1 MKINKLT
8 ATFGK
13 FQNESISF
21 HQGLNVIY
29 APNESG
35 KSTWCAFIMAMLYGI
50 DSSER
55 SRNGTLPAKRKYE
68 PWSGVPMEGR
78 MELTADKCDI
88 TISRTTRLKNAPMRE
103 FSAFYSGTG
112 IPVDGMTGLNAGEQL
127 TGVSKDVF
135 AKSAFIGQGA
145 SAVTNSPDM
154 EKRIRSILSTGEE
167 EVSVSEADAR
177 LGAWLRKRRHS
188 QSGLLPKAESKLE
201 ELTNTLNLA
210 NDMAETV
217 CSEEKLLSECE
228 EECTKTEYAL
238 VTERRRHRK
247 KTMQEISSAR
257 EEVRKLSEEQSTAL
271 EELHDRRSELQRS
284 IFKRRSMEE
293 VEADAEKD
301 FLELQHLEV
310 SGRIGLIWLPAAL
323 CFLVSLFGVYYYQH
337 FNAFVPALVISAVFC
352 AVAIILFIVMIRKF
366 SHAEESRKKTEK
378 ILRKYRVLNADDI
391 TVKLDEYHSLCIK
404 ARKAEEKEAAASK
417 AVDDAYRKLSE
428 LETKAAEEMDLFRGN
443 SRISAL
449 GKELKSQRNRAS
461 ELTED
466 IAEKKGRLAVIGDPV
481 TLRSEIQRLEKKRD
495 QIQKEYEEI
504 ELARTVLKEADEEV
518 QREFAPELGKLASE
532 YMSFVTDGRY
542 EGVLLNRNFSA
553 LAKTKDDAVAR
564 EAEYLSAGTSDLL
577 YLAVRLAFCELAFP
591 DSESCPLI
599 LDDALNNMDDNRY
612 EQAMRLLGEIAK
624 ERQVILFTCRQL

>member
-21 HQGLNVIY
+21 HQGLNIIY

-35 KSTWCAFIMAMLYGI
+35 KTTWCAFIMAMLYGI

-55 SRNGTLPAKRKYE
+55 SKNGILPVKRKYE
-68 PWSGVPMEGR
+68 PWSGMPMEGR
-78 MELTADKCDI
+78 MDLTADKCDI
-88 TISRTTRLKNAPMRE
+88 TLSRTTRLKSAPMRE

-154 EKRIRSILSTGEE
+154 EKRIQSILSTGEE

-177 LGAWLRKRRHS
+177 LGAWLRKRRYS
-188 QSGLLPKAESKLE
+188 QSGLLPKTEAKIE
-201 ELTNTLNLA
+201 ELTNTLSLA
-210 NDMAETV
+210 DDMARAV
-217 CSEEKLLSECE
+217 CSEEKQLSECE
-228 EECTKTEYAL
+228 EECAKTEYSL
-238 VTERRRHRK
+238 VMERRRYRK
-247 KTMQEISSAR
+247 KIMQEISAAR
-257 EEVRKLSEEQSTAL
+257 EDVRKLSENQNNAL
-271 EELHDRRSELQRS
+271 EELYDRRSELQRS

-301 FLELQHLEV
+301 LSELQRLEA
-310 SGRIGLIWLPAAL
+310 SGRIGLIWIPAVL
-323 CFLVSLFGVYYYQH
+323 CFLISLFGVYYYQH
-337 FNAFVPALVISAVFC
+337 FNSFVQVLVLSAVFC
-352 AVAIILFIVMIRKF
+352 AAAILLFVIMIRKL
-366 SHAEESRKKTEK
+366 SYAEESRKKSEK

-391 TVKLDEYHSLCIK
+391 TIKLDEYHSLCIG

-417 AVDDAYRKLSE
+417 ALNEAYRKLAE
-428 LETKAAEEMDLFRGN
+428 LESKAAEEMDLFRGN
-443 SRISAL
+443 SRVSAL

-461 ELTED
+461 ELAED
-466 IAEKKGRLAVIGDPV
+466 IADKKGRLAVIGDPV
-481 TLRSEIQRLEKKRD
+481 ALRSEIRRLEKKRD

-504 ELARTVLKEADEEV
+504 ELARAVLKEANEEV
-518 QREFAPELGKLASE
+518 QRDFAPELGKLATE
-532 YMSFVTDGRY
+532 YMSYVTGGRY
-542 EGVLLNRNFSA
+542 EGVLLNRNFTA

-564 EAEYLSAGTSDLL
+564 EAEYLSTGTSDLL

-591 DSESCPLI
+591 DSETCPLI
-599 LDDALNNMDDNRY
+599 LDDALNNMDDKRY

-624 ERQVILFTCRQL
+624 ERQVILFTCRQ